1 MFNLFR
7 GPRTE
12 ALSLADAVRQAQTGA
27 LTLIDVREA
36 AEVAQTGK
44 AKGALHIPL
53 AMVPLKCDAR
63 GGALPKGLS
72 VEKPVG
78 VYCASGGRSGMAAD
92 RLRAMGFQT
101 VHNLGGLSAWV
112 AAGGPTER

>member
-53 AMVPLKCDAR
+53 AMVPLKCDPR

-78 VYCASGGRSGMAAD
+78 VYCASGGRSGRTSPLTRSCFRRWPNHCRKQSTD
-92 RLRAMGFQT
+92 RPNPSSDF
-101 VHNLGGLSAWV
+101 S
-112 AAGGPTER
+112 